1 MPEQAHLS
9 ILSTLA
15 LKGIFDKF
23 RAQLEQSLGAKLQ
36 FRYDATVA
44 ILRQLESLG
53 PKDGW
58 PDLLVLTEE
67 AMQKLQKAGHVPK
80 VHVLGS
86 SGVGVAVRA
95 GARKPDIGS
104 LDAFKQAMRN
114 ASSVAHSKVGASGLY
129 FAGLIE
135 SVPLEIKKRVVVES
149 GPVGRVVAS
158 GEAEI
163 GIQQLCELAPVPG
176 IDIVGGLPE
185 PIQRITHFAAGI
197 PAKGA
202 NPQGASALIEQLR
215 SERIRA
221 GMVPAGIQPA

>member
-1 MPEQAHLS
+1 MSLS

-15 LKGIFDKF
+15 LKGVFDRF
-23 RAQLEQSLGAKLQ
+23 RAELERSLGAKLE
-36 FRYDATVA
+36 FRFDATQA
-44 ILRQLESLG
+44 ILRQLEALG
-53 PKDGW
+53 PKDAW
-58 PDLLVLTEE
+58 PDLLVLTGE
-67 AMQKLQKAGHVPK
+67 AIEQLHRAGRVARTQ
-80 VHVLGS
+80 VLGS

-95 GARKPDIGS
+95 GAPRPDIGS
-104 LDAFKQAMRN
+104 LEAFKKALAE

-135 SVPLEIKKRVVVES
+135 SVPFKIRKRVVVES
-149 GPVGRVVAS
+149 GPVGRVVAA

-197 PAKGA
+197 P
-202 NPQGASALIEQLR
+202 PQAASAEAAARLLALLR
-215 SERIRA
+215 SERVRA
-221 GMVPAGIQPA
+221 GMTEGGIQPAG